1 MGSAHTE
8 ACTYIEI
15 YVPIRVVFIDS
26 TAFGLKQIQKRGKN
40 GTERQWRARQGR
52 GVGGREGIKETNKK
66 ERRKTIQIKSN
77 KKIKINK

>member
-1 MGSAHTE
+1 MTGSAHTE

-26 TAFGLKQIQKRGKN
+26 TAFGSKQIQKRGKN

-52 GVGGREGIKETNKK
+52 GPGGREGIKETDKK
-66 ERRKTIQIKSN
+66 RKKKN
-77 KKIKINK
+77 HPKKIKFF

>member
-52 GVGGREGIKETNKK
+52 GPEGRDKRNQQKKK
-66 ERRKTIQIKSN
+66 EEKPSKSN
-77 KKIKINK
+77 QNLKK